1 MSPVAPGT
9 VAAIFAVLYVAH
21 QVADHW
27 VQTSPQACGKK
38 QPGWAGRLACGKH
51 VATYTATL
59 SLVLLAAAWVFGLSL
74 DLAATVAGLAVTA
87 VTHYLL
93 DRSQNLARLA
103 SLLGLAGFF
112 RLGLPREGRD
122 DNPGLGSGAYA
133 LDQSAHLLFLAVT
146 AAIIAGG
153 AA

>member
-9 VAAIFAVLYVAH
+9 FAAIFAVLYVAH

-38 QPGWAGRLACGKH
+38 QPGWSGRLACGRH

-59 SLVLLAAAWVFGLSL
+59 TVFLLAATWVFGLSL
-74 DLAATVAGLAVTA
+74 NLPATASGMAVTA

-103 SLLGLAGFF
+103 KAVGLAGFF
-112 RLGLPREGRD
+112 RLGLPRPGHD
-122 DNPGLGSGAYA
+122 DNPGLGTGAYA
-133 LDQSAHLLFLAVT
+133 LDQSAHLVFLAVT